1 MWKEICIERWYLTE
15 VEIPFANGS
24 MSNPDQRSA
33 QSPDVSMVESLVRV
47 SLDGLHREYPNYIQ
61 HLMLADE
68 GPLSPRKLHPA
79 FFGCFDWHSAVHNHW
94 ALVRV
99 LRLYPQINLRKNII
113 DALSRSFTSQNIQG
127 ELDYLSCQSR
137 ERFEIPYGAAWLLLL
152 CGELRESAESL
163 VESESW
169 LAVLHPL
176 EALFADRFFRWLEIA
191 PAPIRS
197 GEHSQSAFAM
207 GFVNDWAVISGHC
220 RMQELI
226 ASKARHFY
234 LTDLPWPFR
243 LEPSAHDF
251 VSLGL
256 AEADLLRRILEP
268 EVYHHWLS
276 EFLPVPEIL
285 TDQNWLEPVESVN
298 PSDGKLAHWSGLNLS
313 RAWMLSAISSNCGLS
328 ELSLKL
334 SALAKRHEN
343 AGLAAIEATEYA
355 GAHWLVSFAIY
366 LLTARWNVSPPSA
379 NRV

>member
-1 MWKEICIERWYLTE
+1 
-15 VEIPFANGS
+15 
-24 MSNPDQRSA
+24 MSNPTQHSA
-33 QSPDVSMVESLVRV
+33 RSPDGSTIESLVQV

-61 HLMLADE
+61 HLMLADDD
-68 GPLSPRKLHPA
+68 PITPRKIHPA

-99 LRLYPQINLRKNII
+99 LRHSPETRLRGEILSAL
-113 DALSRSFTSQNIQG
+113 ALSFTDQNIQG
-127 ELDYLSCQSR
+127 ELDYLSCRSR
-137 ERFEIPYGAAWLLLL
+137 ARFEIPYGAAWLLLL
-152 CGELRESAESL
+152 CAELREAGEAL
-163 VESESW
+163 EESEAW
-169 LAVLHPL
+169 LAVLSPL
-176 EALFADRFFRWLEIA
+176 ETLFAERFFQWLEMS

-207 GFVNDWAVISGHC
+207 GLVNDWAVISG
-220 RMQELI
+220 RIEMQELI
-226 ASKARHFY
+226 DSKARQFY

-276 EFLPVPEIL
+276 EFLPVPDIL
-285 TDQNWLEPVESVN
+285 SDHPWLEPVESVN

-313 RAWMLSAISSNCGLS
+313 RAWMLSAISSNCGQS
-328 ELSLKL
+328 ELSVKL
-334 SALAKRHEN
+334 STLAKQHEN
-343 AGLAAIEATEYA
+343 AGLAAINATEYA
-355 GAHWLVSFAIY
+355 GAHWLVSFAVY
-366 LLTARWNVSPPSA
+366 LLTARWSVSPPPA